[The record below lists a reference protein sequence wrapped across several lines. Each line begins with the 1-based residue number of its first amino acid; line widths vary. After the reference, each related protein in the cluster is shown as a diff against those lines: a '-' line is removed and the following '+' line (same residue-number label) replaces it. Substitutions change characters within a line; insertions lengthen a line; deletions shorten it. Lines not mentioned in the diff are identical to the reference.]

1 MIGIV
6 LRYSRLQ
13 QFGPI
18 AICGSLQT
26 TVPAPLHRNVRLTPR
41 SSDAA
46 LRVILDPRRL
56 LRWVLIGR
64 ICLASAIF
72 IAAVSNWSSVD
83 SSKTLVA
90 SLAFAISAIVT
101 VGSAGY
107 GEIYRRRF
115 GHAFVYMQ
123 AIFDL
128 LLVTAVVH
136 SDEWHVVA
144 LRRALHPRHRDI
156 VAPRPGLRR
165 AVDRRDSASRSTSPT
180 SSCSFARR

>member
-1 MIGIV
+1 M
-6 LRYSRLQ
+6 
-13 QFGPI
+13 
-18 AICGSLQT
+18 
-26 TVPAPLHRNVRLTPR
+26 RLTPR

-101 VGSAGY
+101 VGSTGY

-115 GHAFVYMQ
+115 GHAFVYMWVLQ
-123 AIFDL
+123 AENGNK
-128 LLVTAVVH
+128 
-136 SDEWHVVA
+136 S
-144 LRRALHPRHRDI
+144 RAAEILGIDPSTLYRK
-156 VAPRPGLRR
+156 L
-165 AVDRRDSASRSTSPT
+165 SRYGVE
-180 SSCSFARR
+180 A